1 MLRFIIILFSF
12 LVTGNDEL
20 QTGIKYYNDR
30 ALVCKGLVADATNV
44 DKAIQVFEKELAKD
58 PNSEAAGFYYIQCL
72 NFKGRFTAVSGD
84 DKKTIF
90 GKAVKKGNEL
100 IRLYPKSGRLRFAL
114 LTAIGSLGESSG
126 IMKAAE
132 SGVLNQVLLHSK
144 MLIQT
149 DSMYNSGS
157 GWKVLGILN
166 YKTPSI
172 PLVLT
177 WPDKAYAKT
186 LLQKALKYF
195 PADLSNNYYYAECL
209 LESGE
214 KVQAKIYF
222 QLVLKLPTRKELYLE
237 DESMKVEAKK
247 MLAKL

>member
-1 MLRFIIILFSF
+1 MRRLIILFS
-12 LVTGNDEL
+12 LLLAGNDDL
-20 QTGIKYYNDR
+20 QTGIKYFNER
-30 ALVCKGLVADATNV
+30 ALVTKGLVADATAI

-58 PNSEAAGFYYIQCL
+58 PASETAGFYYIQSL
-72 NFKGRFTAVSGD
+72 NFKGRFTAVSND
-84 DKKTIF
+84 DKKMIF

-100 IRLYPKSGRLRFAL
+100 IRIYPKSGRLRFAL

-126 IMKAAE
+126 VMKAAE

-149 DSMYNSGS
+149 DSMYNFGA

-166 YKTPSI
+166 YKTPNI

-177 WPDKAYAKT
+177 WPDKTYAKT
-186 LLQKALKYF
+186 LLRKSLKYF

-222 QLVLKLPTRKELYLE
+222 QLVQKLPTRRELYLE
-237 DESMKVEAKK
+237 DESMKAEAKK